1 MLEDGDFHN
10 LPPCS
15 QGARSR
21 QQQRPPW
28 IVFDLIRLALA
39 RLSFAI
45 LRNLGLA
52 QFEVIERR
60 GLDGGRPVF
69 PLRELRRNV
78 VEELARRVTEFGPG
92 PSRR

>member
-1 MLEDGDFHN
+1 
-10 LPPCS
+10 
-15 QGARSR
+15 
-21 QQQRPPW
+21 
-28 IVFDLIRLALA
+28 
-39 RLSFAI
+39 LSFAI

-78 VEELARRVTEFGPG
+78 VEELARRVAEFGPG